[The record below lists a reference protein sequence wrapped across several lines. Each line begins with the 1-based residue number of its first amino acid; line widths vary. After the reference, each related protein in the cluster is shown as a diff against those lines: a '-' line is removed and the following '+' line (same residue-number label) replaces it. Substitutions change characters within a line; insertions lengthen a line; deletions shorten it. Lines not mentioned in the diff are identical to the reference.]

1 MFTSRSAAVRLSRV
15 AGSLPTGDWRIWP
28 VDSVWL
34 ARSRAPRIFGSAE
47 QDTYRA
53 CARVEISGRSFASQ
67 QARLICKADSR
78 LGYLRAALV
87 RTGQADA
94 SEAATGQAVPGTPAG
109 GNELTTH
116 DHGNVHQNATQQA
129 AAPQPPERSWRAFLL
144 NVWTVGVGA
153 PLVVAAL
160 LAGHST
166 IMSLIGGKNALL
178 AGSVVCL
185 SGQPVV
191 GVWIAASTGQR
202 DSGYAHLGT
211 ANSAG
216 GNYPTGP
223 TATYSF
229 SLQNGTTYSVHVG
242 CGGTV
247 ADWKSSDDSP
257 LLSARSVTLHCADPL
272 PVRSGNTSLKG
283 ICTATART

>member
-211 ANSAG
+211 ANSAAQLPNRADCDLQLLAAERHNLFRARRMR
-216 GNYPTGP
+216 GNGRGLEIKRRLTSAVRPVSNPPLCRSTP
-223 TATYSF
+223 
-229 SLQNGTTYSVHVG
+229 GTQ
-242 CGGTV
+242 
-247 ADWKSSDDSP
+247 
-257 LLSARSVTLHCADPL
+257 R
-272 PVRSGNTSLKG
+272 
-283 ICTATART
+283 